1 MEDRKMLKRIDIE
14 TKEKGF
20 VTVYRYGNDVNGNP
34 RYLVHYLMIDL
45 PDYISTDK
53 TRQAG
58 LTKYHGRAFG
68 GGYRFTS
75 YNVEETVNKII
86 DILHKD

>member
-1 MEDRKMLKRIDIE
+1 MKRIE
-14 TKEKGF
+14 VQTEKYGE
-20 VTVYRYGNDVNGNP
+20 VVVYRYGNDVNGNP

-45 PDYISTDK
+45 PDHVSTDK

-58 LTKYHGRAFG
+58 LTRYHGRAFG

-75 YNVEETVNKII
+75 YNIEATVNRIL
-86 DILHKD
+86 DILHG